1 MSRWLLVLIALMATA
16 GFPAAAHQQKA
27 ALTKVLFNQRTGQ
40 LDVMH
45 RFYLHDAEHAVK
57 KLFDR
62 NADMLNSTDTQ
73 QAFSDYVAA
82 RFSLL
87 HQQQSLP
94 LELVGF
100 EVDGKF
106 FWVYQQIAIPES
118 VTSLTVRHDA
128 LRDIW
133 PQQVN
138 LVNFEGK
145 ETIRSLNF
153 EGSTEVL
160 SVSFDSH
167 HH

>member
-1 MSRWLLVLIALMATA
+1 MSRWLVLLVMLVAATA
-16 GFPAAAHQQKA
+16 LPAAAHQQKA
-27 ALTKVLFNQRTGQ
+27 ALTKVLFNHRTGQ

-62 NADMLNSTDTQ
+62 NADMLNSADTQ
-73 QAFSDYVAA
+73 QAFADYVAA

-87 HQQQSLP
+87 HEQQLP
-94 LELVGF
+94 LELVGS
-100 EVDGKF
+100 EVEGKF
-106 FWVYQQIAIPES
+106 FWVYQQIAIPKS
-118 VTSLTVRHDA
+118 VTELAVKHDA

-133 PQQVN
+133 PEQVN
-138 LVNFEGK
+138 LVNIEGK
-145 ETIRSLNF
+145 EQIRSLNF

-160 SVSFDSH
+160 SVSFESH